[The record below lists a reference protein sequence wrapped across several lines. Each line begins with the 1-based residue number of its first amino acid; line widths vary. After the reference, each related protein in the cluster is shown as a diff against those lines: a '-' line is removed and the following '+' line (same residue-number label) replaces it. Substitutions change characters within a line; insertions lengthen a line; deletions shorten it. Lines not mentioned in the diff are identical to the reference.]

1 MRLFKLTMPCI
12 AAVAFLL
19 TVGPA
24 TGSTMNSRSPKHEV
38 RAVWL
43 TTIGGLDWPHTYART
58 AAASALQKRELCE
71 ILDRLKEA
79 NVNTVLFQTRIRGTM
94 IYPSAMEPWDGCLSG
109 QPGLS
114 PGYDALQFAIDECH
128 KRGMELH
135 AWVVTIPIG
144 KWNGMGCQ
152 KIRRRHPGLVHR
164 IGDEGYLDPGKPA
177 TAEYLAQICREITT
191 NYDVDGIHLDYI
203 RYPENWKPRPEGYI
217 GRSNI
222 TRIVRQVYNT
232 VKTEKPW
239 VKVSCS
245 PIGKYSD
252 LALYDSYGWNAY
264 AKVYQDAQSWLR
276 EGIMDALFPMLYFRG
291 NQFYP
296 FALDWKEN
304 SNGRIISAGLGI
316 YFLSDK
322 EKDWDIEVIKREMNV
337 LRSNGLGHAYFRSKF
352 FTDNTKGVFDFA
364 KDDIDR
370 YPALVPPM
378 TWLSDAL
385 PKGPTRLS
393 VKRMADSDR
402 LSWGGAKDMS
412 AGPYL
417 TYNIYASETYP
428 VDIADARNILAAN
441 LRDSNATIPLAAEGA
456 FVNYAVTAVDR
467 FGNESLPLCTKPNM
481 PAMVRSTY
489 LSNDGNWLALPDKG
503 KTLDAEFVA
512 IETPQGGLLCTRP
525 YDGPK
530 ADISSLPEGVYVLK
544 SLNSK
549 GITHR
554 LGHFIIRR
562 QRGMTTDNK
571 LTSGR
576 EDCRWPH
583 FGRDGKP
590 SGL

>member
-1 MRLFKLTMPCI
+1 
-12 AAVAFLL
+12 
-19 TVGPA
+19 
-24 TGSTMNSRSPKHEV
+24 
-38 RAVWL
+38 
-43 TTIGGLDWPHTYART
+43 
-58 AAASALQKRELCE
+58 
-71 ILDRLKEA
+71 
-79 NVNTVLFQTRIRGTM
+79 
-94 IYPSAMEPWDGCLSG
+94 
-109 QPGLS
+109 
-114 PGYDALQFAIDECH
+114 
-128 KRGMELH
+128 
-135 AWVVTIPIG
+135 
-144 KWNGMGCQ
+144 
-152 KIRRRHPGLVHR
+152 
-164 IGDEGYLDPGKPA
+164 
-177 TAEYLAQICREITT
+177 
-191 NYDVDGIHLDYI
+191 
-203 RYPENWKPRPEGYI
+203 
-217 GRSNI
+217 
-222 TRIVRQVYNT
+222 
-232 VKTEKPW
+232 
-239 VKVSCS
+239 
-245 PIGKYSD
+245 
-252 LALYDSYGWNAY
+252 
-264 AKVYQDAQSWLR
+264 
-276 EGIMDALFPMLYFRG
+276 
-291 NQFYP
+291 
-296 FALDWKEN
+296 
-304 SNGRIISAGLGI
+304 
-316 YFLSDK
+316 
-322 EKDWDIEVIKREMNV
+322 MNV

-412 AGPYL
+412 TGPYL

-481 PAMVRSTY
+481 PAMARSAY
-489 LSNDGNWLALPDKG
+489 LGNDGNWLALPDKG
-503 KTLDAEFVA
+503 NTLDAEFVA

-525 YDGPK
+525 YDGHK

-562 QRGMTTDNK
+562 QRGMTPDNK

-583 FGRDGKP
+583 FRGDGKP